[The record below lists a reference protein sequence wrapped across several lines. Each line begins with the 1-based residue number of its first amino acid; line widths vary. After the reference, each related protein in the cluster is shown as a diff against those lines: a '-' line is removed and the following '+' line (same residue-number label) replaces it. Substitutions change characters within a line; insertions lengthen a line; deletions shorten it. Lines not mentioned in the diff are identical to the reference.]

1 MLGAWPAS
9 LALTHMLGAWP
20 ASLALTHMLG
30 AWPASLALTHM
41 LGAWQ
46 ASLALT
52 HMLGAWQTSLALT
65 HMLGAWQ
72 AYLALTL
79 LSLDNKHLHVWRN
92 KWHDCHYSL
101 FQPPW
106 QGDWRQRPALFR
118 DRSRGVNV
126 STDISSGAA
135 TPPNPILHA
144 THPPNPLATNPFI
157 APNMCILR
165 TLKGQP
171 HIPNIYTY
179 IQTTRIAD
187 GWSTSG
193 AQGVSA
199 H

>member
-30 AWPASLALTHM
+30 AWPAFLALTHM

-52 HMLGAWQTSLALT
+52 HMLGAWQASLALT

-126 STDISSGAA
+126 STDNLWIYWESRRECGLALIIS
-135 TPPNPILHA
+135 
-144 THPPNPLATNPFI
+144 HPPQKGEKWRNGRNYKTN
-157 APNMCILR
+157 NN
-165 TLKGQP
+165 
-171 HIPNIYTY
+171 NIIT
-179 IQTTRIAD
+179 IITIIIE
-187 GWSTSG
+187 
-193 AQGVSA
+193 
-199 H
+199 

>member
-1 MLGAWPAS
+1 MEEVWSFIRATSLLCLTGIASLDTYPGAWPAS

-52 HMLGAWQTSLALT
+52 HMLGAWQASLALT

-79 LSLDNKHLHVWRN
+79 LSLDNKYLHVWRN

-106 QGDWRQRPALFR
+106 QGEWWQRPALFR
-118 DRSRGVNV
+118 DRSRGVKV
-126 STDISSGAA
+126 STDNLQWR
-135 TPPNPILHA
+135 TPHTPIRFCMQPIPPTPLPP
-144 THPPNPLATNPFI
+144 TH
-157 APNMCILR
+157 
-165 TLKGQP
+165 
-171 HIPNIYTY
+171 
-179 IQTTRIAD
+179 
-187 GWSTSG
+187 S
-193 AQGVSA
+193 
-199 H
+199 